1 MANLLKN
8 KDAKLKGLT
17 VIRDQCQPVT
27 STITLAYLYRF
38 LISFIRG
45 MHMSRFND
53 LKTTLEKFE
62 QLMSKSP
69 DDKTALPEFINFL
82 RGFLRVRDPKFSLPS
97 AELMTIIKKEKSTI
111 FHYLKL
117 QAASNP
123 SLELLTQ
130 LEMDHAK
137 ARERLADLRG
147 KLE

>member
-1 MANLLKN
+1 
-8 KDAKLKGLT
+8 
-17 VIRDQCQPVT
+17 
-27 STITLAYLYRF
+27 
-38 LISFIRG
+38 
-45 MHMSRFND
+45 MSRFND